1 MRFRTALK
9 LLPLGATS
17 IAIHLW
23 LLISAWPF
31 TQVAP
36 FNDVLLYGYWL
47 DTMPKHSL
55 LGVNVNWVYPY
66 LALVPMALAK
76 IVGGNAG
83 ILIGWVLLIAFID
96 TVAICWLTQWGA
108 GSRSRF
114 TAAWFWL
121 GFLVVLGPVAIGRID
136 AVATALA
143 VFGLIALTKNRIQ
156 MAAAFFTAGA
166 WIKIWPV
173 AMVLATFVGQAKKR
187 VVAIGAAAVSV
198 GVLVAGL
205 IMGGNFALLSFVTMQ
220 SNRGIQIESPIAT
233 VWIWASK
240 LGAPNTYMY
249 FDNDLL
255 TNQIAGGGVA
265 LVSSLMTWVMAGA
278 LAITA
283 WLGWRASKQA
293 PLNETF
299 SVIALTAVLDLIVFN
314 KVGSPQFMAWLAVP
328 TIAWIIFDRAKK
340 KFLIAAVLL
349 IALLTQL
356 VYPLLYI
363 DLMGYGWLSIATL
376 TARNLSLIALLVW
389 SNLQLAKLAKP
400 KVAYDSSN

>member
-1 MRFRTALK
+1 
-9 LLPLGATS
+9 
-17 IAIHLW
+17 
-23 LLISAWPF
+23 
-31 TQVAP
+31 
-36 FNDVLLYGYWL
+36 
-47 DTMPKHSL
+47 
-55 LGVNVNWVYPY
+55 
-66 LALVPMALAK
+66 
-76 IVGGNAG
+76 
-83 ILIGWVLLIAFID
+83 
-96 TVAICWLTQWGA
+96 
-108 GSRSRF
+108 
-114 TAAWFWL
+114 
-121 GFLVVLGPVAIGRID
+121 
-136 AVATALA
+136 
-143 VFGLIALTKNRIQ
+143 
-156 MAAAFFTAGA
+156 
-166 WIKIWPV
+166 
-173 AMVLATFVGQAKKR
+173 
-187 VVAIGAAAVSV
+187 
-198 GVLVAGL
+198 
-205 IMGGNFALLSFVTMQ
+205 MGGNIALLSFVTMQ

-255 TNQIAGGGVA
+255 TNQIAGGGVT

-389 SNLQLAKLAKP
+389 SNLQLAKLAKH